1 MLFYHSAVKMEY
13 ENYEKTRKKIG
24 MTPGASVRLPPPSA
38 MTAPTESYF
47 QNS

>member
-13 ENYEKTRKKIG
+13 ENYEKTRKNRDD
-24 MTPGASVRLPPPSA
+24 PGASVRLPPPSA